1 MKQNKALHCDKLFIR
16 ELRKNLGKKTNL
28 KKAYI
33 PDIKEDVHRYMNEHP
48 DADLNSLYEF
58 FGEPEKLATEF
69 LSRNDFSDLKKKAMK
84 YTVWRSVAIG
94 VIILFIISAIAVY
107 PHLKMIGGTIVV
119 TDDFSSQET
128 PLE

>member
-33 PDIKEDVHRYMNEHP
+33 SDIKEDVHRYMNEHP

-94 VIILFIISAIAVY
+94 VIILFIISAIAV
-107 PHLKMIGGTIVV
+107 
-119 TDDFSSQET
+119 
-128 PLE
+128 

>member
-28 KKAYI
+28 KK
-33 PDIKEDVHRYMNEHP
+33 
-48 DADLNSLYEF
+48 
-58 FGEPEKLATEF
+58 
-69 LSRNDFSDLKKKAMK
+69 KAMK

-94 VIILFIISAIAVY
+94 VIILFIISAIAIY

>member
-1 MKQNKALHCDKLFIR
+1 
-16 ELRKNLGKKTNL
+16 
-28 KKAYI
+28 
-33 PDIKEDVHRYMNEHP
+33 MNEHP
-48 DADLNSLYEF
+48 DADINSLYEF

-107 PHLKMIGGTIVV
+107 PHIKSKNDTIII
-119 TDDFSSQET
+119 TNNFSSQET

>member
-33 PDIKEDVHRYMNEHP
+33 SDIKEDVHRYMNEHP

-107 PHLKMIGGTIVV
+107 PHIKSKNDTIII
-119 TDDFSSQET
+119 TNNFSSQET